1 MAVPL
6 LDVAAQN
13 LALEAELAGSK
24 ESHDA
29 DELFTA
35 NNSYIVVD
43 PNSLPAGI
51 TINAA
56 GTQISMTKDA
66 INNIDSGWLNV
77 GRLADPMVAFPRR
90 VLLMSAADQNATSPI
105 IWPNH

>member
-29 DELFTA
+29 EELFTA

-56 GTQISMTKDA
+56 
-66 INNIDSGWLNV
+66 
-77 GRLADPMVAFPRR
+77 
-90 VLLMSAADQNATSPI
+90 
-105 IWPNH
+105 